1 MNLWIVW
8 YQTVTALRPACAR
21 TRTFLCLV
29 VVLAA
34 MTVRTDLAGVTSLV
48 RSHWLG
54 SHCYPRLLYFFHS
67 PALDLPKLIRTWT
80 RLVVRL
86 FARRLVRVGSRVVL
100 LADGLKAPK
109 EGKKMPAVKSLH
121 QESAGNSKP
130 AFIMGHS
137 CQAVAL
143 LVQAVGGCLAVP
155 LACRIHEGL
164 VFSNRWRRTLLD
176 KLVGLLFDLGLEV
189 CFYLVADAY
198 FASRKVALPL
208 LAQGHHLVSRLRVT
222 ATAYEPA
229 APNSARR
236 RGRPKCYGRKL
247 KLRNLFL
254 RDEGFVTAQSSVYG
268 EQGITLRYLCLD
280 LLWRPLGRLVR
291 FVLVD
296 HPTRGRLI
304 LLCTDTTLEPLAI
317 IRLYGWR
324 FKIEVSFKQAIHT
337 VGTYAYHFWMK
348 DMIPI
353 RRGDGNQYL
362 HRRSDRYRAHVR
374 RKLAA
379 HERHIQI
386 GLIVQGLLQFLA
398 VFHHRSVWRFFGS
411 WLRTENRALAP
422 LGTGC
427 RSRPPQLVPRFS
439 PVFAPKRYAQ
449 EIPCAQIRPRKMP
462 QYGPNPKAVKEL
474 NFKR

>member
-1 MNLWIVW
+1 
-8 YQTVTALRPACAR
+8 
-21 TRTFLCLV
+21 LV

-48 RSHWLG
+48 RSHWLRA
-54 SHCYPRLLYFFHS
+54 HCYPRLLYLFHA

-80 RLVVRL
+80 ALVARL
-86 FARRLVRVGSRVVL
+86 FARRLVRVNGRPVL

-109 EGKKMPAVKSLH
+109 EGTKMPAVKSLH
-121 QESAGNSKP
+121 QESAGNTKP
-130 AFIMGHS
+130 TFIMGHS

-176 KLVGLLFDLGLEV
+176 KLVGLLFDLGWET
-189 CFYLVADAY
+189 CFYLIADAY
-198 FASRKVALPL
+198 YASRKVALPL
-208 LAQGHHLVSRLRVT
+208 LAQGHHLVSRLRAT

-229 APNSARR
+229 APSAARR
-236 RGRPKCYGRKL
+236 RGRPKCYGPKL
-247 KLRNLFL
+247 KLRDLFR
-254 RDEGFVTAQSSVYG
+254 RDEGFVTAPSPVYG
-268 EQGITLRYLCLD
+268 EQGITLRYRCLD

-304 LLCTDTTLEPLAI
+304 LLCTDTTLEALTI
-317 IRLYGWR
+317 IQLYGWR

-348 DMIPI
+348 DMIPL

-379 HERHIQI
+379 YERHIQI
-386 GLIVQGLLQFLA
+386 GLIVQGLLHFLA
-398 VFHHRSVWRFFGS
+398 VFHHRTVWRFFGS
-411 WLRTENRALAP
+411 WLRTMNPAVAPSELVVAHALRNSFPDFLLSLPKSNRLKKFLLPKLAP
-422 LGTGC
+422 ERCPNMCL
-427 RSRPPQLVPRFS
+427 SQLDQ
-439 PVFAPKRYAQ
+439 AA
-449 EIPCAQIRPRKMP
+449 
-462 QYGPNPKAVKEL
+462 
-474 NFKR
+474 